1 MKKYLLFV
9 IYILAVLLCSIFL
22 ILLVDTKSEAWQ
34 QFSRWAT
41 VAKWII
47 VPSLIIALPKII
59 ERATKKVLT
68 KEGKKLLWQSQILM
82 AVAFTTVEIMHGAL

>member
-1 MKKYLLFV
+1 MRKYLLFV

-68 KEGKKLLWQSQILM
+68 KEGKKFLWQSQILM

>member
-1 MKKYLLFV
+1 MRKYLLF
-9 IYILAVLLCSIFL
+9 IFYILAVLFCSILL

-47 VPSLIIALPKII
+47 VPSLIIVLPKII
-59 ERATKKVLT
+59 ERVTKMELT
-68 KEGKKLLWQSQILM
+68 KEGKKLLLQSQILM
-82 AVAFTTVEIMHGAL
+82 GVAFTAVEIMHGAL

>member
-34 QFSRWAT
+34 
-41 VAKWII
+41 
-47 VPSLIIALPKII
+47 PKII

-68 KEGKKLLWQSQILM
+68 KEGKKFLWQSQILM

>member
-68 KEGKKLLWQSQILM
+68 KEGKKLLWQTQILM